1 MKNIKKIKITQNITI
16 KQALKTISVGGLKIA
31 IVVDKNDKL
40 LGTLTDGDIRRGFL
54 KGLNI
59 NSPIKSIIFTDPIV
73 AAKNDSNEKLLKIAL
88 SKMIYQIPVVD
99 KNKKVIGLFILDEM
113 IKQKKKS
120 NLVVIMAG
128 GKGKRLGSLT
138 KSIPKPMLK
147 VGKNPILQT
156 IIEKFKNSGYKKFL
170 ICVNFKSKIIKN
182 YFGNGTNFGVQIS
195 YIEEK
200 KRMGTAGAL
209 SLLKKRPKEPFFV
222 INGDLLINLDFE
234 KMLDFHHENNSEATM
249 GVSEYHIES
258 PYGEVKMNRENIILI
273 EEKPK
278 HKFFVNAGVYILDPK
293 CINLIPKKFYDM
305 PSLFKK
311 MISNK
316 NKTISFPLEE
326 YWLDIGRPND
336 FNKANSEYDSI
347 FNKQIKFRKIDKN

>member
-182 YFGNGTNFGVQIS
+182 YFGNGTNFH
-195 YIEEK
+195 
-200 KRMGTAGAL
+200 T
-209 SLLKKRPKEPFFV
+209 LKKKKEWV
-222 INGDLLINLDFE
+222 LLEL
-234 KMLDFHHENNSEATM
+234 
-249 GVSEYHIES
+249 
-258 PYGEVKMNRENIILI
+258 
-273 EEKPK
+273 
-278 HKFFVNAGVYILDPK
+278 
-293 CINLIPKKFYDM
+293 
-305 PSLFKK
+305 
-311 MISNK
+311 
-316 NKTISFPLEE
+316 
-326 YWLDIGRPND
+326 
-336 FNKANSEYDSI
+336 
-347 FNKQIKFRKIDKN
+347 